1 MPPLHTHRIQ
11 PGTHPTFHHTQP
23 SRVRR
28 HDPFTHLTAHRRH
41 PTRQTIHTHCTSH
54 AANQQNMHTNASPA
68 PPGGPPPWRQPH
80 HTPNPEK
87 HEKQKAKAKRKT
99 NTQQTHSP
107 PNTPCQSH
115 IRHAQPN
122 QHNKRKNATT
132 KQQTACN
139 EGQEPCTITPS
150 TNTTNTHREG
160 MERIKA
166 KNTGICRGATHGLTV
181 GCAPVGTK
189 GAGQRPS
196 RNKVV
201 AHCTAPS
208 TVSNASVRTSPC
220 PSSAC
225 TVRRAPSTPDWPG
238 GRMWSFH
245 GLGAPLRVARII

>member
-11 PGTHPTFHHTQP
+11 PGTHPTLHHTQP

-54 AANQQNMHTNASPA
+54 AATNRTCTPMRPHPPHRAARHLGAS
-68 PPGGPPPWRQPH
+68 H
-80 HTPNPEK
+80 NHTPNQNAKNEK
-87 HEKQKAKAKRKT
+87 PKQKEKPT
-99 NTQQTHSP
+99 
-107 PNTPCQSH
+107 PNKP
-115 IRHAQPN
+115 IRHQTPPVNPTSATHN
-122 QHNKRKNATT
+122 QSNTTKENTTT
-132 KQQTACN
+132 KQQTAGN
-139 EGQEPCTITPS
+139 EEQEPCPITPS
-150 TNTTNTHREG
+150 TNKTNTHREG
-160 MERIKA
+160 MKRIKT

-238 GRMWSFH
+238 GRMRSFH